1 METTMTNTEQ
11 ASMSH
16 EEMVE
21 AIQSAT
27 HEVFTTM
34 LNLSLAEGDPP
45 SEKKPLR
52 PGSGV
57 VSLIGL
63 AGTWVGSGSL
73 ILTAE
78 FACKI
83 ASQLL
88 MAEYQEID
96 DDVLDAVA
104 EVTNMIMG
112 NVKTVLETRLG
123 AMGLSIPTIIYGK
136 NFQTRSA
143 GSQEWTV
150 VPFLLGNEKMC
161 VQICISPNVNGDK
174 RTIRPLF
181 PIPHLVQL

>member
-1 METTMTNTEQ
+1 METTMTNTD
-11 ASMSH
+11 ALSMSH
-16 EEMVE
+16 AEMVE

-34 LNLSLAEGDPP
+34 LNLSLTEGNPP
-45 SEKKPLR
+45 SEKVPLE

-57 VSLIGL
+57 VSFIGL

-73 ILTAE
+73 ILTTE

-88 MAEYQEID
+88 MAEYQQID

-123 AMGLSIPTIIYGK
+123 PMGLSIPTIIYGK

-143 GSQEWTV
+143 GTQEWTV
-150 VPFLLGNEKMC
+150 VPFLFENERMC
-161 VQICISPNVNGDK
+161 VQVCISPNVNTDK
-174 RTIRPLF
+174 RTIRPIF
-181 PIPHLVQL
+181 PIPHMVQL

>member
-1 METTMTNTEQ
+1 METTTNTEIS
-11 ASMSH
+11 ALSH
-16 EEMVE
+16 REMVE

-34 LNLSLAEGDPP
+34 LNLDLTEGNPP
-45 SEKKPLR
+45 SEKVPLE

-63 AGTWVGSGSL
+63 AGAWVGSGSL
-73 ILTAE
+73 ILTSQ

-88 MAEYQEID
+88 MAEYEEID

-112 NVKTVLETRLG
+112 NVKTFLEARLG
-123 AMGLSIPTIIYGK
+123 VMGLSIPTIIYGR

-143 GSQEWTV
+143 GKQDWTV
-150 VPFLLGNEKMC
+150 VPFLLGDEKMC
-161 VQICISPNVNGDK
+161 VQICIAPNVNTDK

-181 PIPHLVQL
+181 PIPHLVRL